1 MFRAGVRKV
10 EGSLRGLIIG
20 GGSVV
25 AGIALATATTFGVV
39 KSQTSGSFDPKGSVL
54 QYGTANP

>member
-1 MFRAGVRKV
+1 
-10 EGSLRGLIIG
+10 LIIG